1 MKNIFLTGST
11 GFIGSN
17 INSYLINNGYSVT
30 CVSRKKINKKNF
42 IKLDLTKKIKFKPKK
57 KFDCII
63 HCASISPNDKKN
75 HTFKEYFLNNVVSTK
90 NIIDF
95 AINNKIK
102 NILYLSS
109 ISVLGNINDS
119 IISNKTDIINPT
131 YYGITKL
138 IAENLLID
146 NEKINSL
153 AIRLP
158 GVLGKNSVR
167 NWLTKTLINLKN
179 NRNISI
185 YNPNSKFNNCINVSD
200 LYQLIISFL
209 NNSKTKIKDT
219 ITIGSK
225 KQMRI
230 VDVINLMKINSLSKS
245 KILIKKNSNRKS
257 FVISNQYARKKYKY
271 NPSKT
276 EDIIIR
282 FTKENL

>member
-1 MKNIFLTGST
+1 VKKIFLTGST

-17 INSYLINNGYSVT
+17 INSYLICKGYKVT
-30 CVSRKKINKKNF
+30 CVSRKKNNDKNF
-42 IKLDLTKKIKFKPKK
+42 IQLDLTKKIKFKPKK

-75 HTFKEYFLNNVVSTK
+75 YTFKDYFLNNVISTK

-109 ISVLGNINDS
+109 ISVLGNINDR
-119 IISNKTDIINPT
+119 IISNKTDIINPN

-146 NEKINSL
+146 NEKFNSL

-167 NWLTKTLINLKN
+167 NWLTKTLNDLKN
-179 NRNISI
+179 NKNISI
-185 YNPNSKFNNCINVSD
+185 YNPNSKFNNCIHVSD

-209 NNSKTKIKDT
+209 INNTKIKDT

-257 FVISNQYARKKYKY
+257 FVISNQYATKKYKY

-276 EDIIIR
+276 EEIIFR

>member
-17 INSYLINNGYSVT
+17 INSYLISKGYKVT

-75 HTFKEYFLNNVVSTK
+75 YTFNDYFLNNVVSTN

-146 NEKINSL
+146 NEKVNSL

-167 NWLTKTLINLKN
+167 NWLTKTLINLKTDK
-179 NRNISI
+179 NISI
-185 YNPNSKFNNCINVSD
+185 YNPNSKFNNCIHVSD

-209 NNSKTKIKDT
+209 NNSKSKIKDT

-230 VDVINLMKINSLSKS
+230 VMQREEERVNLDLY
-245 KILIKKNSNRKS
+245 
-257 FVISNQYARKKYKY
+257 F
-271 NPSKT
+271 
-276 EDIIIR
+276 
-282 FTKENL
+282 

>member
-1 MKNIFLTGST
+1 MKKIFLTGST

-17 INSYLINNGYSVT
+17 INSYLICKGYKVT
-30 CVSRKKINKKNF
+30 CVSRKKNNDKNF
-42 IKLDLTKKIKFKPKK
+42 IQLDLTKKIKFKPKK

-75 HTFKEYFLNNVVSTK
+75 YTFKDYFLNNVISTK

-109 ISVLGNINDS
+109 ISVLGNINDR
-119 IISNKTDIINPT
+119 IISNKTDIINPN

-146 NEKINSL
+146 NEKFNSL

-167 NWLTKTLINLKN
+167 NWLTKTLNDLKN
-179 NRNISI
+179 NKNISI
-185 YNPNSKFNNCINVSD
+185 YNPNSKFNNCIHVSD

-209 NNSKTKIKDT
+209 INNTKIKDT

-257 FVISNQYARKKYKY
+257 FVISNQYATKKYKY

-276 EDIIIR
+276 EEIIFR

>member
-1 MKNIFLTGST
+1 VKNIFLTGST

-17 INSYLINNGYSVT
+17 INSYLISKGYKVT

-75 HTFKEYFLNNVVSTK
+75 YTFNDYFLNNVVSTN

-146 NEKINSL
+146 NEKVNSL

-167 NWLTKTLINLKN
+167 NWLTKTLINLKTDK
-179 NRNISI
+179 NISI
-185 YNPNSKFNNCINVSD
+185 YNPNSKFNNCIHVSD

-209 NNSKTKIKDT
+209 NNSKSKIKDT

-257 FVISNQYARKKYKY
+257 FVISNQYAKKKYKY

-276 EDIIIR
+276 EDIILR